1 MQLQIEEKH
10 IYTVSNLNK
19 EIRETLRQNFAPV
32 LVEGE
37 ISNLMHAASGHL
49 YFSIKDS
56 DSQIRCAMFRND
68 NRQLKFELENGLLV
82 QLQARIELYETRG
95 ELQLVVKSIEAA
107 GDGRLQ
113 LEFERLK
120 QKLYEEG
127 LFDETLKKEIP
138 AYPLTVGVIT
148 SEKGAAL
155 RDVISVLRKRFPMTH
170 LIVYPTLVQGDKAP
184 DEICRALETAERRGE
199 VDVLLLVRGGG
210 SIEDLWAF
218 NNETV
223 ARTLFGCSLPIVSG
237 IGHEIDFTIADFVCD
252 RRAPT
257 PSAAAEYISP
267 DENELRQEL
276 NTIDKNLRTGIMRTL
291 KQNLESIKLLEAKLA
306 KSHPKHQLQN
316 RAQQLD
322 ELSRRLRPIIKNYLH
337 IHRQDIEHR
346 SGTLMS
352 NTPLKYIK
360 LCANRLELHA
370 QTLQDNSK
378 DNLALTKQNVA
389 HLESR
394 LKTLSPAVTLARGY
408 AIVTDDSNHLIHSV
422 KQVKAKQTLNIQI
435 SDGKLAAK
443 TIEKPPG

>member
-37 ISNLMHAASGHL
+37 ISNLMRAASGHL

-56 DSQIRCAMFRND
+56 DSQIRCAMFCND
-68 NRQLKFELENGLLV
+68 NRKLKFELENGLLV

-127 LFDETLKKEIP
+127 LFDETLKKAIP

-184 DEICRALETAERRGE
+184 DEICRALEAAERRGE

-267 DENELRQEL
+267 DENELMQEL
-276 NTIDKNLRTGIMRTL
+276 NTIDKNLRTGIMRTF

>member
-37 ISNLMHAASGHL
+37 ISNLMRAASGHL

-68 NRQLKFELENGLLV
+68 NRKLKFELENGLLV

-155 RDVISVLRKRFPMTH
+155 RDVISVLHKRFPMTH

-337 IHRQDIEHR
+337 IHRQDLEHR

-352 NTPLKYIK
+352 NTPLKYIEF
-360 LCANRLELHA
+360 CANRLELHA